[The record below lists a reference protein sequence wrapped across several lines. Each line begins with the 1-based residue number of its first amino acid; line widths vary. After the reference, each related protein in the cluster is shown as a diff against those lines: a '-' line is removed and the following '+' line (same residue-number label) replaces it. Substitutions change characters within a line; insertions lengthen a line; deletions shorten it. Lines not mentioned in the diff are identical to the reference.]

1 MRLEVS
7 QTIVGV
13 VNNCQGNITGAGYTR
28 GIGRM
33 EKRNEENKT
42 KKKELCWQSERTDE
56 IRLKSHHVY
65 LGSRYLLS
73 CQYLSPTKK
82 VLPI

>member
-7 QTIVGV
+7 QSIVGV

-33 EKRNEENKT
+33 EKRNEENK
-42 KKKELCWQSERTDE
+42 KKRKGIMLA
-56 IRLKSHHVY
+56 IRKD
-65 LGSRYLLS
+65 G
-73 CQYLSPTKK
+73 
-82 VLPI
+82 